1 MTNAIH
7 AVRRF
12 QSLSDFVKEA
22 REKPASNPRIEKA
35 FLMPIEASSHVV
47 ISQEA
52 SRRLAA
58 EQQMEQQQWDWEI

>member
-7 AVRRF
+7 AVRQF
-12 QSLSDFVKEA
+12 QPFSDYVKEDRSR
-22 REKPASNPRIEKA
+22 RESSPRIEKA
-35 FLMPIEASSHVV
+35 VLMPIEASSHVV

-58 EQQMEQQQWDWEI
+58 EQQRAQQWDWDI

>member
-12 QSLSDFVKEA
+12 QSFMDYVKE
-22 REKPASNPRIEKA
+22 EKQAPLSNPRIEKA
-35 FLMPIEASSHVV
+35 VLMPIEASSHVV
-47 ISQEA
+47 ISPEA

-58 EQQMEQQQWDWEI
+58 EQKAGRKWDWEI